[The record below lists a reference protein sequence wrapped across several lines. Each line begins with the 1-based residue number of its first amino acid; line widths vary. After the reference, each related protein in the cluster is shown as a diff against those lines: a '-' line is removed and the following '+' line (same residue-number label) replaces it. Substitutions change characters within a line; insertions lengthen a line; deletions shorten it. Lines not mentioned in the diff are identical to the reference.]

1 MPNSLKIVP
10 IAPLILGLAGLIPF
24 LWGSLT
30 YMNRDLALWGAEV
43 LGPRFVGTNIH
54 LFYGYVILSF
64 MSGVLWGFST
74 KAEGSKAAIG
84 YTLSTVPA
92 LWAFLMNSGGSV
104 NAGEN
109 LFFGFI
115 GLLFL
120 DYIFFKW
127 GLAPRWWMHLRLFLT
142 VVVVICLAIGVVC

>member
-1 MPNSLKIVP
+1 MGQFKQRVP
-10 IAPLILGLAGLIPF
+10 TAPLLLGLAGLLPF
-24 LWGSLT
+24 LGGALT
-30 YMNRDLALWGAEV
+30 YLNAELALWGTKA
-43 LGPRFVGTNIH
+43 LGPRFVGPYVQ
-54 LFYGYVILSF
+54 LFYGSVILSF

-120 DYIFFKW
+120 DYFFFKW

-142 VVVVICLAIGVVC
+142 VVVVLCLAIGVVC